1 MTRTRPRHGPGHAAL
16 PMLRRAHRLM
26 ESGQYAQAYPLLR
39 RLGDVAVRRDMPVRA
54 AHLYLRAAHARV
66 EMEGPEDAFEL
77 ARRAIRLLLDAGQV
91 ARLRGLV
98 PRIVE
103 AFEQKGYHEQAIALR
118 AEARALLGSGAEA
131 PLAEGAPARSTDTL
145 PARCP
150 ACSAPVRADEVTWT
164 GGRAGRRR
172 PVAECAY
179 CGTALDTE

>member
-1 MTRTRPRHGPGHAAL
+1 MTRFRPRRGPGHAAL
-16 PMLRRAHRLM
+16 QMLRRAHRLM
-26 ESGQYAQAYPLLR
+26 ESGQFAQAYPLLR
-39 RLGDVAVRRDMPVRA
+39 RLGDVAVQRDMPVRA

-66 EMEGPEDAFEL
+66 EMGGPEDAFDL

-98 PRIVE
+98 PRLVE
-103 AFEQKGYHEQAIALR
+103 ALEQKGYYPQAVALR
-118 AEARALLGSGAEA
+118 AEARSLLGLS
-131 PLAEGAPARSTDTL
+131 AEGAPARSTDKL

-150 ACSAPVRADEVTWT
+150 ACNAPVRADEVTWV

-179 CGTALDTE
+179 CGTALRTE